1 MKYNLDFT
9 NKEMKNKPQ
18 DNYISR
24 EEFMEVT
31 SSIVQQMGKDMAYSN
46 NKLSEFILEEKYNRQ
61 RDMAFILSILGGQV
75 GKQKLTTLY
84 FEFCKDFD
92 KKHKKGKEKS
102 E

>member
-1 MKYNLDFT
+1 MNFNL
-9 NKEMKNKPQ
+9 EIKNFLK
-18 DNYISR
+18 IF
-24 EEFMEVT
+24 E
-31 SSIVQQMGKDMAYSN
+31 K
-46 NKLSEFILEEKYNRQ
+46 EKYNRQ

-84 FEFCKDFD
+84 FEFCRDFD